1 MSSLLEFFHSYLHMH
16 MQESCNNACNS
27 ACNLLSEFEHC
38 YQGCLL
44 FEVNLGMH

>member
-16 MQESCNNACNS
+16 MQESCNNACN
-27 ACNLLSEFEHC
+27 LLSEFEHC

-44 FEVNLGMH
+44 FEVNLGMLE